1 MVLLKRSRATMQV
14 RKRTEVRRQ
23 QIVDIIRNI
32 ISTKGIENVTIS
44 EIAGRIGTTGGAIY
58 RHFKSKRDILILLI
72 DDIEET
78 LMDVIDKAMTG
89 DDPIQNLNNIL
100 LAHLAYAKERRETSF
115 IIIMGAMQF
124 SDAIIREKIS
134 LLIQKYLKKIET
146 MLADA
151 VKLGLLK
158 KDINRE
164 TSAIAF
170 LGLIQSTVTV
180 WSYKNFNFVPSKVS
194 ADLWNIY
201 KHGIGV

>member
-1 MVLLKRSRATMQV
+1 MQI

-58 RHFKSKRDILILLI
+58 RHFKSKRDILSLLI

-78 LMDVIDKAMTG
+78 LMDVIDKAMTS

-180 WSYKNFNFVPSKVS
+180 WSYKNYNFVPSKVS

>member
-1 MVLLKRSRATMQV
+1 MQI

-32 ISTKGIENVTIS
+32 ISTKGVENVTIG

-58 RHFKSKRDILILLI
+58 RHFKSKQDILCLLI
-72 DDIEET
+72 DDIEDT
-78 LMDVIDKAMTG
+78 LMDALDKAMTG
-89 DDPIQNLNNIL
+89 DDPTQNLNNVL
-100 LAHLAYAKERRETSF
+100 LAHLTYAKERRETSF
-115 IIIMGAMQF
+115 IVIMGAMQF
-124 SDAIIREKIS
+124 SDSTIREKIS

-146 MLADA
+146 MLASA

-158 KDINRE
+158 NDINRE

-170 LGLIQSTVTV
+170 LGLIQATVTV
-180 WSYKNFNFVPSKVS
+180 WSYKNYNFEPQKVS

-201 KHGIGV
+201 KHGIGA

>member
-158 KDINRE
+158 KEINRE
-164 TSAIAF
+164 AAAIAF

-180 WSYKNFNFVPSKVS
+180 WSYKNFNFVPSKMS

>member
-1 MVLLKRSRATMQV
+1 MQV

-89 DDPIQNLNNIL
+89 EDPIQNLNNIL

-124 SDAIIREKIS
+124 SDAIIRGKIS

-158 KDINRE
+158 KEINRE
-164 TSAIAF
+164 AAAIAF

-180 WSYKNFNFVPSKVS
+180 WSYKNFNFVPSKMS

>member
-1 MVLLKRSRATMQV
+1 MQI

-32 ISTKGIENVTIS
+32 ISTKGIQYVTIS

-58 RHFKSKRDILILLI
+58 RHFKSKRDILSLLI

-78 LMDVIDKAMTG
+78 LMDAFDKAMTG

-115 IIIMGAMQF
+115 IVIMGAMQF
-124 SDAIIREKIS
+124 SDSIIREKIS
-134 LLIQKYLKKIET
+134 LLIQKYLMKIEA
-146 MLADA
+146 MLASA
-151 VKLGLLK
+151 VKLGLLRK
-158 KDINRE
+158 EINVE
-164 TSAIAF
+164 ISAIAF
-170 LGLIQSTVTV
+170 LGLVQSTVTV
-180 WSYKNFNFVPSKVS
+180 WSYKDYSFVPQKVS

-201 KHGIGV
+201 KHGIMA

>member
-1 MVLLKRSRATMQV
+1 MQV
-14 RKRTEVRRQ
+14 RKRTEIRRQ

-32 ISTKGIENVTIS
+32 ISTKGIENVTIC

-58 RHFKSKRDILILLI
+58 RHFKSKRDILSLLI

-78 LMDVIDKAMTG
+78 LMDVLDKAMTG
-89 DDPIQNLNNIL
+89 DNPIQNLNNIL

-115 IIIMGAMQF
+115 IVIMGAMQF

-134 LLIQKYLKKIET
+134 LLIQKYLKRIET

-158 KDINRE
+158 KEINRE

-180 WSYKNFNFVPSKVS
+180 WSYKNFDFVPSKVS

-201 KHGIGV
+201 QHGIGA

>member
-89 DDPIQNLNNIL
+89 EDPIQNLNNIL

-124 SDAIIREKIS
+124 SDAIIRGKIS

-158 KDINRE
+158 KEINRE
-164 TSAIAF
+164 AAAIAF

-180 WSYKNFNFVPSKVS
+180 WSYKNFNFVPSKMS